1 MPWINQHTERNMEN
15 EPDYKI
21 FTPSGCLSP
30 EGMAFY
36 VQGNLSAKDAELVS
50 DHLEHCEMCAL
61 AVEGYRLSVPGEFSE
76 DLEMLEASFNHEEE
90 VTPEMVNE
98 VMPSVSSDF
107 EGPRFPR
114 LSQKEICEFS
124 DNILRG
130 SQTGGKEPQSNPT
143 EVQRKGGFFSR
154 HKPVMLAASVLLIIA
169 VTGGWFFFEIYK
181 TGKQHEFASAIEKED
196 ITTGTVLPAEP
207 ADSAE
212 AVPASASPVTKK
224 DEQHPFVGIPKPKQT
239 NAIEIVSDDA
249 EIDAE
254 IPTAKEEDIAA
265 RRMPPLDVKKLQEPS
280 IRKSEGYAVA
290 EPLPVQETET
300 IYIEGV
306 QLSENKRMKGN
317 KAAEVDMEAEVAEAE
332 VFMVVEEAPVFPGG
346 EEARTRFLQENIRY
360 PQLARESNIQGTV
373 YVTFVVERNGAIN
386 DVRVLRGIGGG
397 CDEEAVRV
405 IRAMPKWMPGKQRG
419 KPVRVQFNMPV
430 KFILTGNLIPEK

>member
-36 VQGNLSAKDAELVS
+36 VQGNLSAKDAALVS
-50 DHLEHCEMCAL
+50 DHLKHCEMCAL
-61 AVEGYRLSVPGEFSE
+61 AVEGYRLSVPGEFNE
-76 DLEMLEASFNHEEE
+76 DLELLEASFNYEEE
-90 VTPEMVNE
+90 VTPEMFNE
-98 VMPSVSSDF
+98 IMPSVSSDF

-114 LSQKEICEFS
+114 LSRKEIREFS
-124 DNILRG
+124 DTILRG
-130 SQTGGKEPQSNPT
+130 SQTGGIEPQSIPT
-143 EVQRKGGFFSR
+143 KIQRKAGFFSR
-154 HKPVMLAASVLLIIA
+154 HKPVLLAASVILLIA
-169 VTGGWFFFEIYK
+169 VTGGWLFFEIYK
-181 TGKQHEFASAIEKED
+181 TGKQREFASAIEKEE
-196 ITTGTVLPAEP
+196 TKAGTVLPAEP

-212 AVPASASPVTKK
+212 AEPAPASPVAIK
-224 DEQHPFVGIPKPKQT
+224 DEQHPSVGIPKPEQT
-239 NAIEIVSDDA
+239 TAIEIVSDDA

-254 IPTAKEEDIAA
+254 IPTAAEEDIAT

-290 EPLPVQETET
+290 EPLPVKEAET

-306 QLSENKRMKGN
+306 QLSENKRIKGN

-346 EEARTRFLQENIRY
+346 EEARTRFLQQNIRY

-373 YVTFVVERNGAIN
+373 YVTFVVEPNGTIS
-386 DVRVLRGIGGG
+386 DVRLLRGIGGG
-397 CDEEAVRV
+397 CDEEAMRV
-405 IRAMPKWMPGKQRG
+405 VRAMPKWMPGKQRG
-419 KPVRVQFNMPV
+419 KPVRVQFNMAV
-430 KFILTGNLIPEK
+430 KFILNGNLMPE

>member
-1 MPWINQHTERNMEN
+1 MPWRNQHTERDMEN
-15 EPDYKI
+15 KPDYKI

-30 EGMAFY
+30 EGLAFY
-36 VQGNLSAKDAELVS
+36 VQGNLNAAETALVN

-61 AVEGYRLSVPGEFSE
+61 AVEGYRLSIPVEFNE
-76 DLEMLEASFNHEEE
+76 DLATLDASFSQMKAE
-90 VTPEMVNE
+90 VPESVNKE
-98 VMPSVSSDF
+98 AMPSVPANF

-114 LSQKEICEFS
+114 LSQKEIREFS
-124 DNILRG
+124 DSILRDSRNAG
-130 SQTGGKEPQSNPT
+130 NKAQNKSTENP
-143 EVQRKGGFFSR
+143 KKAGFFSR
-154 HKPVMLAASVLLIIA
+154 HKSMLLAASVVLIIA
-169 VTGGWFFFEIYK
+169 VTGGWFYFEIYK
-181 TGKQHEFASAIEKED
+181 TGKQREFATAIEKEN
-196 ITTGTVLPAEP
+196 TTAVTALPAEP

-212 AVPASASPVTKK
+212 ALPAPASPVAIK
-224 DEQHPFVGIPKPKQT
+224 DEQHPSVGIPQT
-239 NAIEIVSDDA
+239 KATDAIEIVSDNI

-254 IPTAKEEDIAA
+254 MPASEEEYITTE
-265 RRMPPLDVKKLQEPS
+265 RMPPLDVKKLQEPS

-290 EPLPVQETET
+290 EPLPVQEAET

-346 EEARTRFLQENIRY
+346 EEARTRFLQQNIRY
-360 PQLARESNIQGTV
+360 PQLARESSIQGTV

-419 KPVRVQFNMPV
+419 KPVRVQFNMAV
-430 KFILTGNLIPEK
+430 KFILNGNLMPE